1 MDPDPRGLKT
11 HGSFGFRSATLVLIG
26 RFDHLAAGL
35 LCLVDEDVDLVGED
49 VDLLL
54 NLLLLVGRHTCNTQ

>member
-1 MDPDPRGLKT
+1 MDPDPGGLKT
-11 HGSFGFRSATLVLIG
+11 HGSYGSGSATLVKVG
-26 RFDHLAAGL
+26 FDHLAAGL
-35 LCLVDEDVDLVGED
+35 LCLVDEDVDLVSED